1 MDPVTLLDFFTLGVP
16 LAPRTCW
23 AAIRELL
30 PGTWLKVSHAGEH
43 GGNFWDWSFS
53 EGEALTEAE
62 AVEGLERVL
71 IDSLRAHLESDVP
84 IAAFLSGGIDSS
96 VLVALLCKH
105 FLPRLNTFNVGFDE
119 VGYDE
124 SAYARAV
131 AVHCGSQHYEK
142 RLLSGEGRPEIFQS
156 IVEQYDQPFGDSSCL
171 PTWFICREMAQ
182 HTKVVL
188 SGDGGDEM
196 FGGYERYWTIRRL
209 HTLGWLSPLT
219 PLIATVGRLTARWYP
234 ETARRLHK
242 AATFARLP
250 LPQMLCALRTYYSF
264 EEVHELCQPE
274 FLMQALAEGPTHERL
289 AQFMPQPFLGPTEQL
304 MATEIRSFL
313 YADYLRKVDVASSA
327 HGLEV
332 RTPYLD
338 MEVLR
343 YASKIPVALKVRRK
357 SLKHV
362 LRLLAR
368 DLLPH
373 TVIDRPKQGFG
384 IPFDRWIS
392 VDMQEFLRELLTGSS
407 ARSRDFLYKTK
418 VQELMEAFC
427 SRTRPMHLSRY
438 QVYQRVF
445 MLASFELWLR
455 KM

>member
-1 MDPVTLLDFFTLGVP
+1 
-16 LAPRTCW
+16 
-23 AAIRELL
+23 
-30 PGTWLKVSHAGEH
+30 
-43 GGNFWDWSFS
+43 
-53 EGEALTEAE
+53 
-62 AVEGLERVL
+62 
-71 IDSLRAHLESDVP
+71 
-84 IAAFLSGGIDSS
+84 
-96 VLVALLCKH
+96 VALLCKH
-105 FLPRLNTFNVGFDE
+105 FLSGLNTFNVGFDE

-124 SAYARAV
+124 SAHARAV
-131 AVHCGSQHYEK
+131 AAHCGSHHYEK
-142 RLLSGEGRPEIFQS
+142 RLHSGEGRPEIFQS

-196 FGGYERYWTIRRL
+196 FGGYDRYWTIRRL
-209 HTLGWLSPLT
+209 QTLGWMSPLP
-219 PLIATVGRLTARWYP
+219 PLIATLGRLTAWLYP
-234 ETARRLHK
+234 ETARRLQK

-250 LPQMLCALRTYYSF
+250 LPQMLCALHTYYSL

-274 FLMQALAEGPTHERL
+274 FLKQVLVEGPTHERL
-289 AQFMPQPFLGPTEQL
+289 AQFMPQQFLGPTEQL
-304 MATEIRSFL
+304 MATEMRSLL

-338 MEVLR
+338 MEIFR
-343 YASKIPVALKVRRK
+343 YASKIPVSLKVKRK

-392 VDMQEFLRELLTGSS
+392 ADMQEYLRDLLTSS
-407 ARSRDFLYKTK
+407 STRSRDFLYKTK
-418 VQELMEAFC
+418 VQELVEAFC
-427 SRTRPMHLSRY
+427 CHTHPQHLSRY